1 MQNKIIALA
10 TMVLMLVGCM
20 NLGTPYPHESLNHLT
35 VQAIYPD
42 GFPSRSGA
50 VITIGN
56 VLSGVDY
63 TLSTG
68 ADASATT
75 ALPDGIYRITVSD
88 RDGLDVFNGHEDR
101 VVLSGTDVVVN
112 MQLLHAR
119 AGALVIKEIYSG
131 GCPKTPEEGTYQ
143 SDQYVIVHNNS
154 PVITYLDGLCMGS
167 IAPYNSNAGNPWL
180 SPEGALPDFLPMNDA
195 ILMVPGDG
203 DDFPLEPGEDAVMV
217 LRGYSFI

>member
-10 TMVLMLVGCM
+10 TMALMLVGCM
-20 NLGTPYPHESLNHLT
+20 NLGAPYPHESLNLLT
-35 VQAIYPD
+35 VQAIYSD

-101 VVLSGTDVVVN
+101 VVLSGKDVVVN

-119 AGALVIKEIYSG
+119 AGALVIKEITAEAAPRPPRKAPTSLTNMSLY
-131 GCPKTPEEGTYQ
+131 T
-143 SDQYVIVHNNS
+143 
-154 PVITYLDGLCMGS
+154 IT
-167 IAPYNSNAGNPWL
+167 A
-180 SPEGALPDFLPMNDA
+180 
-195 ILMVPGDG
+195 
-203 DDFPLEPGEDAVMV
+203 
-217 LRGYSFI
+217 R